1 MNKIIFQIKKNG
13 FYVYKNFLNQEEVEH
28 YLNLINKISKKKIK
42 YKGIPKRDSGDKIIY
57 NLQNKNFDF
66 IKLLTKNK
74 FNQKINDVEIDFSNF
89 KVSKFLMLI
98 KNSYKKSSYFDLYYE
113 KIQKLFSKNH
123 LYLSKINEDLII
135 DICSMLDIKTKFYK
149 ASSMLLSDELKN
161 ADLLSEICKKKK
173 CTQYIS
179 TYGASL
185 YMGDMRKFPDTNI
198 NINYFIYENKKYNQI
213 GDQFIPN
220 LSMLDLLFNEGPN
233 SLKIIRDN
241 FKVL

>member
-1 MNKIIFQIKKNG
+1 MKIAISQPTYLPWQCYFALIDHVDEFIFLDNVQ
-13 FYVYKNFLNQEEVEH
+13 F
-28 YLNLINKISKKKIK
+28 SKRSWQQRN
-42 YKGIPKRDSGDKIIY
+42 Y
-57 NLQNKNFDF
+57 
-66 IKLLTKNK
+66 IKLNDNKHLITIPVISKNK
-74 FNQKINDVEIDFSNF
+74 FNQKINDVEIDFRNF